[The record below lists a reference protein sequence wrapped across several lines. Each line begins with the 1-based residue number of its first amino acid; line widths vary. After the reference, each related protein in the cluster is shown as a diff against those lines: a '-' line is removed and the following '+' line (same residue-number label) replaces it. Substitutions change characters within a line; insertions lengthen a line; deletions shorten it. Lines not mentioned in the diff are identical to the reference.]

1 MESQVRA
8 AHSHFS
14 VLLKLRGLT
23 VFSAFVRGFKAHAE
37 SLKSTGFQAFG
48 YEVKEFD
55 AFRAPCCRRNLKV
68 QSTTQ
73 KPRRLI
79 AKKHSVYKSRVQ
91 ICYRSGRPLSGFRIP
106 GLTIGAFINGIGFWG
121 H

>member
-55 AFRAPCCRRNLKV
+55 AFRAPCCRRNPKG
-68 QSTTQ
+68 S
-73 KPRRLI
+73 
-79 AKKHSVYKSRVQ
+79 
-91 ICYRSGRPLSGFRIP
+91 
-106 GLTIGAFINGIGFWG
+106 INNPEAPKA
-121 H
+121 HRQEAQCLQVPCANLL